1 MAVQHVRAKLR
12 SYHALA
18 RVIVFDRAPS
28 SIQQIITNS
37 WYKAFSRV
45 LNPCPTV
52 WALRRRRIMQ
62 ANYSIVETTAPGDTR
77 RRRRRLG
84 SDKRR
89 GELNARPYEGRVYVR
104 KIYRSE
110 RASHDYTRDIYAVY

>member
-1 MAVQHVRAKLR
+1 
-12 SYHALA
+12 
-18 RVIVFDRAPS
+18 
-28 SIQQIITNS
+28 
-37 WYKAFSRV
+37 
-45 LNPCPTV
+45 
-52 WALRRRRIMQ
+52 MQ

-89 GELNARPYEGRVYVR
+89 GELNARSFEGRVYVR

-110 RASHDYTRDIYAVY
+110 RASNGYAGHLCGTYKRPGENLRRYK